1 MQKLTEETVAGKND
15 KAASTAITSTTT
27 ANATADTITT
37 AGAINAAAS
46 IKRVYICSPLSPQG
60 RTAEEKEAD
69 WNKNI
74 DIAKKACRLAVK
86 KGCMPYAS
94 HLYFTQFLSDFD
106 AEERELGISLGLA
119 WLMDCDELW
128 IIGDRISEGM
138 QREIDKAKELDIPV
152 KHLNLNQLS
161 QEGILP

>member
-1 MQKLTEETVAGKND
+1 MQKFTEEVTAGKND
-15 KAASTAITSTTT
+15 KSNKSNAAEVATT
-27 ANATADTITT
+27 AAR
-37 AGAINAAAS
+37 
-46 IKRVYICSPLSPQG
+46 KHVYICSPLSPQG
-60 RTAEEKEAD
+60 RTPEEKEAD

-119 WLMDCDELW
+119 WLMNCDELW
-128 IIGDRISEGM
+128 VIGDRISDGM
-138 QREIDKAKELDIPV
+138 QREIDKAKELDIPM
-152 KHLNLNQLS
+152 KYFKLNQ
-161 QEGILP
+161 

>member
-15 KAASTAITSTTT
+15 EIVS
-27 ANATADTITT
+27 
-37 AGAINAAAS
+37 S

-60 RTAEEKEAD
+60 RTPEEKEAD
-69 WNKNI
+69 LKQNI
-74 DIAKKACRLAVK
+74 NIAKQACRFAVQS
-86 KGCMPYAS
+86 GCMPYAS

-106 AEERELGISLGLA
+106 AAERDLGISLGLA
-119 WLMDCDELW
+119 WLMDCDEIW
-128 IIGDRISEGM
+128 IIGDRISDGM
-138 QREIDKAKELDIPV
+138 RREIDKAKELDIPV